1 MVVGNSGLRNNTGFT
16 GINEATGTTIQ
27 DGKELTLIGG
37 KSDGSG
43 NRFNLAEK
51 VISAVGD
58 GAKLILGSL
67 GINDSSLYQGQAA
80 EVNLSNG
87 GELKIAAGDYLVKNH
102 SSAGGT
108 TTVDKNSTFRSDNAT
123 FTDKAVL
130 ENNGET
136 ILGALNGWNSA
147 EVRNNSKLTVNGNTQ
162 FGGRFI
168 NNANAKLVGTADI
181 DGTLQNSQ
189 GARLIANTV
198 NVNGTLRNFGYMEA
212 LDNSTVFGTL
222 ENPGEIRLFNTHI
235 GSRGSGDIGTI
246 GNTYTLKATGKTQVS
261 GLLANAPGAIAEFS
275 GNDSELVILSGGSVS
290 NNGTLIADSLVVNEG
305 GYFINGDNAQKTFTA
320 SPLRLRAVTRAVAKA
335 TEQLKNLTV
344 SEGAPR
350 RITDW
355 RITEQARLRVNLS
368 MLREQKPTAVCR
380 IFLLT
385 AAA

>member
-1 MVVGNSGLRNNTGFT
+1 M
-16 GINEATGTTIQ
+16 
-27 DGKELTLIGG
+27 
-37 KSDGSG
+37 
-43 NRFNLAEK
+43 
-51 VISAVGD
+51 
-58 GAKLILGSL
+58 
-67 GINDSSLYQGQAA
+67 
-80 EVNLSNG
+80 
-87 GELKIAAGDYLVKNH
+87 KITAGDYLVRNH

-130 ENNGET
+130 ENNGKT

-246 GNTYTLKATGKTQVS
+246 GNT
-261 GLLANAPGAIAEFS
+261 
-275 GNDSELVILSGGSVS
+275 
-290 NNGTLIADSLVVNEG
+290 
-305 GYFINGDNAQKTFTA
+305 
-320 SPLRLRAVTRAVAKA
+320 
-335 TEQLKNLTV
+335 
-344 SEGAPR
+344 
-350 RITDW
+350 
-355 RITEQARLRVNLS
+355 
-368 MLREQKPTAVCR
+368 
-380 IFLLT
+380 
-385 AAA
+385 